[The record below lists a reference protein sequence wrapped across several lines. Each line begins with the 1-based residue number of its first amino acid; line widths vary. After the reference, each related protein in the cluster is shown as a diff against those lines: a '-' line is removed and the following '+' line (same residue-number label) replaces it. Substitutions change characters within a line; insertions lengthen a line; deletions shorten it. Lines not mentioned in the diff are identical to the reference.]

1 MATKTL
7 FDTSM
12 GNYNLKIYDVL
23 GSWSIFGQL
32 FHLSFVL
39 LNLLMLVNLIIAIMA
54 DTYGNLVTK

>member
-12 GNYNLKIYDVL
+12 GNYNLKIYDDL
-23 GSWSIFGQL
+23 GSWSIIGQL

-39 LNLLMLVNLIIAIMA
+39 LNLLMLVNLLIAIMA